1 MTIIKLNPDPT
12 FPAHVRIPVPGR
24 EEPAVAQFS
33 FRTLDAEQL
42 NRLLIVM
49 GFGKKR
55 RVRRLA
61 EYFRLAWRLRRLP
74 SMLDLLAEIIAGWD
88 GFDLPYSREALKKL
102 LITFPGVG
110 FSIVT
115 AYLEN
120 REQAR
125 LKN

>member
-1 MTIIKLNPDPT
+1 MTIRLNPDPT
-12 FPAHVRIPVPGR
+12 FPAEVQIPVPGR
-24 EEPAVAQFS
+24 EEPAVAQFT
-33 FRTLDAEQL
+33 FRTLDAERL
-42 NRLLIVM
+42 NHLLIVM

-55 RVRRLA
+55 RLRRLA

-74 SMLDLLAEIIAGWD
+74 NMVDLLGEFVADWS
-88 GFDLPYSREALKKL
+88 GFDLPYSRDALKKL

-110 FSIVT
+110 FSIINS
-115 AYLEN
+115 YLEN